1 MATLQRVCS
10 RVGVLRRPLWLAL
23 LAGLGVP
30 VLTVAAAGELEEII
44 VVGTSPGA
52 GLGQNANTVPFA
64 VQFVTNLDLDQA
76 QSLDLTDFLHM
87 RAPSVN
93 INSAQNN
100 PLQPDLQ
107 FRGFTASPLLGL
119 PQGIAVYQN
128 GVRINEPLGDAVN
141 WDLLPESAVSELQ
154 LISGAD
160 PVFGL
165 NTLGGALVVRMKDG
179 FNFTGTQGEISGGS
193 WDRLTGV
200 VESGGNNGTWGYYA
214 NVSYFE
220 EDGWRDESDSDARNF
235 YGSLSWRNGEVSSA
249 NLVAQVGRT
258 ELRGNGAA
266 PVGLLAEDREEIFT
280 APDITEN
287 DLLMFAIDGTHF
299 LTPSLQIAG
308 SAFWRRNETDSFN
321 GDASE
326 FELCEYAGGN
336 QSLFEEADDVEDA
349 LEDDLGIELDS
360 ICDGADPTIR
370 SFADLEA
377 RIEAAASS
385 AGFDPEDYELEDAA
399 DEITGS
405 GVLSDDAINNI
416 SGRSQYSRGFDGKL
430 IWLGDLFG
438 KGNRLTAGFAYYQGQ
453 ADFDAVVELSEID
466 PVTRSTAGLGLGSF
480 YAEGETH
487 VKTDY
492 ESWSLFFLDTFEWTE
507 RLSLTLAGRY
517 NEVDI
522 RLRDRS
528 GEQPELDGDHTFR
541 RFNPSVGLTY
551 DLNDSANVYA
561 SYSESNRV
569 PTPIELACNEGV
581 FELAR
586 QLAADAGEDPDDIDF
601 ECRLPNAFLAD
612 PPLDD
617 VVTKSVE
624 LGVRGDLS
632 GVRYR
637 LGLFRA
643 DNDDDIL
650 FQTTG
655 RATGLFA
662 NVDRTRRVGVEAM
675 VSGYTGPLHWYGN
688 YTWLEATFEDD
699 FAVLSPNHPNADADG
714 VIQVQ
719 SGDRLPGIPK
729 HMLKVGADYYFRDD
743 FRIGAEVVYNGSIYL
758 RGDES
763 NELDKI
769 DGYTLVN
776 LLGSYTLQDHLTL
789 FLRVTNLFDEDY
801 ENFGLLGEDPTEVLD
816 GLADERPIFLGA
828 GSPRAAWFGARYRF

>member
-1 MATLQRVCS
+1 MATRQSAGS
-10 RVGVLRRPLWLAL
+10 RLPAIRHILRLAVG
-23 LAGLGVP
+23 AGL
-30 VLTVAAAGELEEII
+30 VAPLPALAAGELEEVI

-52 GLGQNANTVPFA
+52 GLGQDADTVPFA
-64 VQFVTNLDLDQA
+64 VQLVSDLDLDQA
-76 QSLDLTDFLHM
+76 QSLDLTDYLNV
-87 RAPSVN
+87 RAASVN

-141 WDLLPESAVSELQ
+141 WDLLPESAISEMQ

-193 WDRLTGV
+193 WDRWTGTL
-200 VESGGNNGTWGYYA
+200 ESGGNNGSWGYYA
-214 NVSYFE
+214 NLSYFE
-220 EDGWRDESDSDARNF
+220 EDGWRDLSDSDARNF
-235 YGSLSWRNGEVSSA
+235 YGSLSWRNGDTSSA
-249 NLVAQVGRT
+249 NLVAQIGRT

-287 DLLMFAIDGTHF
+287 DLLMFAIDGAHF
-299 LTPSLQIAG
+299 VTPNLQLAG
-308 SAFWRRNETDSFN
+308 SAFWRRNDTESFN

-336 QSLFEEADDVEDA
+336 RSLFEEAEDVEAALEADLGLELDDVCE
-349 LEDDLGIELDS
+349 G
-360 ICDGADPTIR
+360 GDPSIR

-377 RIEAAASS
+377 RIEAAALA
-385 AGFDPEDYELEDAA
+385 AGRDPEDYELEDAA

-405 GVLSDDAINNI
+405 GVLSDEAINNI
-416 SGRSQYSRGFDGKL
+416 SSRDQDSRGFDGKL
-430 IWLGDLFG
+430 ILLGDLFG
-438 KGNRLTAGFAYYQGQ
+438 KANRLTAGLAYYDGEV
-453 ADFDAVVELSEID
+453 DFDAVVELAEMD

-480 YAEGETH
+480 YAEGETR
-487 VKTDY
+487 VTTDL
-492 ESWSLFFLDTFEWTE
+492 ESWSLYFLDTIEWTE

-551 DLNDSANVYA
+551 DLGGVGNVYA

-586 QLAADAGEDPDDIDF
+586 RFALEEGEDPDDIDF

-617 VVTKSVE
+617 VVTKSIE
-624 LGVRGDLS
+624 LGIRGGLN

-637 LGLFRA
+637 LGLFHA
-643 DNDDDIL
+643 DNHDDIL

-662 NVDRTRRVGVEAM
+662 NVDRTRRFGVEAL
-675 VSGYTGPLHWYGN
+675 VDGQTGSLHWYGA

-714 VIQVQ
+714 TIQVER
-719 SGDRLPGIPK
+719 GDHLPGIPE
-729 HMLKVGADYYFRDD
+729 HMLKLGVDYYFGDN
-743 FRIGAEVVYNGSIYL
+743 FRLGAEAVYNGSIYL

-763 NELDKI
+763 NEIGKI
-769 DGYTLVN
+769 DDYVLVN
-776 LLGSYTLQDHLTL
+776 LLASYALQERLTL
-789 FLRVTNLFDEDY
+789 FLRVTNLFDEEY
-801 ENFGLLGEDPTEVLD
+801 ENFGLLGEDPTEVLE
-816 GLADERPIFLGA
+816 GLADERPIFLGT
-828 GSPRAAWFGARYRF
+828 GSPRAAWLGARYRF